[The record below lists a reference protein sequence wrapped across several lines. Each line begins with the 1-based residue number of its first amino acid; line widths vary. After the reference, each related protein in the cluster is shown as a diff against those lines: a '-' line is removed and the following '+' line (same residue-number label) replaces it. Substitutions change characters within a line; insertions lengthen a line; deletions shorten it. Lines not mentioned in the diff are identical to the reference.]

1 MKKYALT
8 AAMLV
13 CGIVFAVEIP
23 LRNPEFKSAD
33 GKIAGWRIENT
44 GRVETVPYG
53 EKAGTFAVKLS
64 SDTALKYF
72 GISQGGF
79 DLAKF
84 PRPAADE
91 DLQITLTFRQ
101 KNENVADGGFANV
114 SFFSKKGYLGG
125 RDTPKR
131 SGSFDWTDVETSVRF
146 KEFPADARF
155 FSLRL
160 YLGKSTGTVYFAEPR
175 LFVNVVKKRK

>member
-1 MKKYALT
+1 MKKIAVITAVICGFAL
-8 AAMLV
+8 A
-13 CGIVFAVEIP
+13 AVEIP
-23 LRNPEFKSAD
+23 LKNPEFKSVD
-33 GKIAGWRIENT
+33 GKISHWRTENT
-44 GRVETVPYG
+44 GRVETVPYDG
-53 EKAGTFAVKLS
+53 KPGTFAVKLS

-72 GISQGGF
+72 GVSQGGF
-79 DLAKF
+79 DLKKF

-91 DLQITLTFRQ
+91 ELQITLTFRQ

-114 SFFSKKGYLGG
+114 SFFSQKGYLGG
-125 RDTPKR
+125 RDTAKR
-131 SGSFDWTDVETSVRF
+131 SGTFDWTDVETSVRF
-146 KEFPADARF
+146 NEFPADARF